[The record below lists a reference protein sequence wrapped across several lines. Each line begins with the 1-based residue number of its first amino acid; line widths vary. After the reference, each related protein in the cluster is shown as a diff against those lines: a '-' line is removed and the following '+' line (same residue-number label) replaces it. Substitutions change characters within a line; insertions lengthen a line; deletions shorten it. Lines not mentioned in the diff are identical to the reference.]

1 MITLYDINCEY
12 DYHLQYLR
20 LSQTCDI
27 AWKMPFIQQYYF
39 TLALGFTLLVY
50 SLWGGLTG
58 LYHCR
63 HINYHHAFRLYHVL
77 FSIKPECS
85 AEQLLAVDPS
95 YCSLYP
101 SKQAINHFM
110 LLHAFT
116 VFYFPTWNFKQVL
129 LVDSSAHVLAD
140 Y

>member
-1 MITLYDINCEY
+1 MENAIYTAILLHPWDLASCITGIQLMEWFDWLVP
-12 DYHLQYLR
+12 LQ
-20 LSQTCDI
+20 
-27 AWKMPFIQQYYF
+27 AF
-39 TLALGFTLLVY
+39 
-50 SLWGGLTG
+50 
-58 LYHCR
+58 
-63 HINYHHAFRLYHVL
+63 NYHHAFHLYHVL

-101 SKQAINHFM
+101 SRQVINHFM

-140 Y
+140 